1 MSSLASTAGLRCI
14 ASVLVKM
21 YLYKLQIFIDSTFY
35 RTIWAGTAIVF
46 MVTFC
51 NVPFL
56 VTFGLTFPP
65 SVATIVSDPCL
76 MSV

>member
-1 MSSLASTAGLRCI
+1 MSSLASTAGFRYI
-14 ASVLVKM
+14 ASVLVKI
-21 YLYKLQIFIDSTFY
+21 YKLQIFIGIIFY

-46 MVTFC
+46 MATFC

-65 SVATIVSDPCL
+65 SIATIVSDPCL

>member
-1 MSSLASTAGLRCI
+1 MSSLASTAGLRYI
-14 ASVLVKM
+14 ASVLVKI
-21 YLYKLQIFIDSTFY
+21 YKLQIFIGIIFY

-46 MVTFC
+46 MATFC

-65 SVATIVSDPCL
+65 SIATIVSDPCL